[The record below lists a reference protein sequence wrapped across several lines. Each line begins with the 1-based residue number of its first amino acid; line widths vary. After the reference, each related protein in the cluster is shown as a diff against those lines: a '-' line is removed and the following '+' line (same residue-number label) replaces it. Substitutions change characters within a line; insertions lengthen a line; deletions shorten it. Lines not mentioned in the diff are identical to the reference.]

1 MTDIDPTIIDSAL
14 SQTVTVD
21 GVTVQ
26 VRIFK
31 LEEDDGW
38 TLEVINESGTSTVW
52 EDPFAADTDAFEAFQ
67 RAVEIEGIETFL
79 DDDAEGWT
87 TIH

>member
-1 MTDIDPTIIDSAL
+1 MADTDPDIVESPL

-38 TLEVINESGTSTVW
+38 TLEVTNESGTSTVW
-52 EDPFAADTDAFEAFQ
+52 EDPFPTDADAFEAFQ
-67 RAVEIEGIETFL
+67 RAVEAEGIETFL
-79 DDDAEGWT
+79 DDEEGWT

>member
-1 MTDIDPTIIDSAL
+1 MADIDPTIIDSPL
-14 SQTVTVD
+14 SRTVSQD

-31 LEEDDGW
+31 LEDDKGW
-38 TLEVINESGTSTVW
+38 TLEVVNVSGTSTVW
-52 EDPFAADTDAFEAFQ
+52 EDPFPADADAFEAFQ
-67 RAVEIEGIETFL
+67 RAVEAEGIETFL
-79 DDDAEGWT
+79 DDDEEGWT

>member
-1 MTDIDPTIIDSAL
+1 MTDTDPPIIDSPL
-14 SQTVTVD
+14 SQAVTVD

-38 TLEVINESGTSTVW
+38 TLEVVNESGTSTVW
-52 EDPFAADTDAFEAFQ
+52 EDPFPADADAFGAFQ
-67 RAVEIEGIETFL
+67 RAVEEEGIETFL
-79 DDDAEGWT
+79 DDEEGWT

>member
-1 MTDIDPTIIDSAL
+1 MTDIDPPIIDSPL
-14 SQTVTVD
+14 SQTLTID
-21 GVTVQ
+21 AITVQ

-38 TLEVINESGTSTVW
+38 TLEVVNESGTSTVW
-52 EDPFAADTDAFEAFQ
+52 EDPFPTDTDAFEAFQ
-67 RAVEIEGIETFL
+67 RAVEVEGIETFL
-79 DDDAEGWT
+79 DDEEGWT

>member
-1 MTDIDPTIIDSAL
+1 MTDIDPPIIDSPL
-14 SQTVTVD
+14 SQIVSQD

-31 LEEDDGW
+31 LEEDDVW

-52 EDPFAADTDAFEAFQ
+52 EDPFPADTDAFDAFT
-67 RAVEIEGIETFL
+67 RAVEVEGIETFL
-79 DDDAEGWT
+79 DDEEGWT

>member
-1 MTDIDPTIIDSAL
+1 MTETDPPIIPSPL
-14 SQTVTVD
+14 SKTVNRDGITVE
-21 GVTVQ
+21 

-38 TLEVINESGTSTVW
+38 TLEVVNEAGTSTVW
-52 EDPFAADTDAFEAFQ
+52 EDPFTTDAAAFEAFE
-67 RAVEIEGIETFL
+67 RAVEVEGMETFL

>member
-1 MTDIDPTIIDSAL
+1 MTETDPTIIPSPL
-14 SQTVTVD
+14 SKTVSRD
-21 GVTVQ
+21 GIAVE

-38 TLEVINESGTSTVW
+38 TLEVLNQTGTSTVW
-52 EDPFAADTDAFEAFQ
+52 EDPFDTDAAAFAAFQ
-67 RAVEIEGIETFL
+67 RTVEAEGMETFL

>member
-1 MTDIDPTIIDSAL
+1 MADTDPPIIDSSL

-21 GVTVQ
+21 NITVQ

-38 TLEVINESGTSTVW
+38 TLEVVNEAGTSTVW
-52 EDPFAADTDAFEAFQ
+52 EDPFATDAHAFEAFQ
-67 RAVEIEGIETFL
+67 RAVEEEGIETFL
-79 DDDAEGWT
+79 DDDEEGWT

>member
-1 MTDIDPTIIDSAL
+1 MTDTDPDIVDSPL

-21 GVTVQ
+21 GIIVE

-31 LEEDDGW
+31 LEADDGW
-38 TLEVINESGTSTVW
+38 TLEVVNESGTSTVW
-52 EDPFAADTDAFEAFQ
+52 EDPFSTDADAFEAFQ
-67 RAVEIEGIETFL
+67 RAVEVEGIETFL
-79 DDDAEGWT
+79 DDDEEGWT